1 MKHRVLLPVLLKL
14 INSQAAEQLAP
25 TAEIS
30 VKCACQKA
38 LAETAGPGKK
48 HILIFLGYIKDIPGL
63 VNVKPGSL
71 AYLRESLYAYR
82 IFHPVRHHSAS
93 SLFVSQLA

>member
-63 VNVKPGSL
+63 VNVKPGS
-71 AYLRESLYAYR
+71 SR
-82 IFHPVRHHSAS
+82 IFEKVCMPIGYFTLSVIIPPLLCS
-93 SLFVSQLA
+93 